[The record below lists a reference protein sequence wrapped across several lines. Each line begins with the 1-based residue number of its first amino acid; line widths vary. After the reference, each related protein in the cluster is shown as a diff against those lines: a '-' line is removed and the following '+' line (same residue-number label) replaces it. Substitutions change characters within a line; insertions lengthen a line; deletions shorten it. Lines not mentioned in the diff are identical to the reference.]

1 MRTILDRMWIVTIS
15 KILAIVQ
22 PLIQIP
28 IGKWLLHAG
37 VVTSSQLNWT
47 SYHLQGAQNVLFG
60 SSINPSSQQIKQLVR
75 IISKCLWRFNR
86 ISRCEAK
93 NSSLKTLKAQMAL
106 LKVLFFICRV
116 LSQAN
121 REPQNSETYL
131 WWACWTGWWCCW
143 RADGQMEELAV
154 DTDTTA
160 ATRILVE

>member
-1 MRTILDRMWIVTIS
+1 MLWQALSRIELLIIFREQRT
-15 KILAIVQ
+15 
-22 PLIQIP
+22 
-28 IGKWLLHAG
+28 
-37 VVTSSQLNWT
+37 
-47 SYHLQGAQNVLFG
+47 YVLFG

-75 IISKCLWRFNR
+75 ISSKFLCRLNR

-106 LKVLFFICRV
+106 LNVFFFICRV

-160 ATRILVE
+160 ATRILVEENYHWSNTSYRVSQKKLPFWNLS